1 MMSISGNY
9 WPIKLNLWSKKKK
22 RKWQEKRG
30 VSLGL
35 VEKGIRGLDYL
46 AKTLLLASVMVIKHG
61 LDKSFIVISAS
72 CGSTYL

>member
-1 MMSISGNY
+1 M
-9 WPIKLNLWSKKKK
+9 
-22 RKWQEKRG
+22 
-30 VSLGL
+30 GL